1 MNDHILQNAWRLHQA
16 GQFDQA
22 ARLYNEVL
30 RANPRHLGALQM
42 LGYLHFQRG
51 ELADADR
58 MMERALKLNPNSV
71 DALYNRGCVQQ
82 ALRDRTSQRT
92 GADDPIS

>member
-16 GQFDQA
+16 GQLDQA

-30 RANPRHLGALQM
+30 RADPRNLRGLQM

-51 ELADADR
+51 ELAEADR
-58 MMERALKLNPNSV
+58 QIGRAHV
-71 DALYNRGCVQQ
+71 
-82 ALRDRTSQRT
+82 
-92 GADDPIS
+92 